1 MMHRKNWR
9 KMRGLETVRK
19 EMSQRAAGF
28 IEELEATLKV
38 ISQSKVSLA
47 FYIILFLFLT
57 FLELFVLTIKMGDN
71 KCDYELI
78 VENQLQ
84 LKKKLMDQTAQSILV
99 K

>member
-1 MMHRKNWR
+1 
-9 KMRGLETVRK
+9 
-19 EMSQRAAGF
+19 MSQRAAGF